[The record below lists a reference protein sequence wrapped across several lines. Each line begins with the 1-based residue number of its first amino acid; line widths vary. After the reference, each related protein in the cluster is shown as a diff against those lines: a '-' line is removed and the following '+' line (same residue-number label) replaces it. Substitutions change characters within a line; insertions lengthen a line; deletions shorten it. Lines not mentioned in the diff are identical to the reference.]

1 MRPVSKGVRKILIL
15 LAGAFLML
23 LCGCAGVSAEEFY
36 ALPQLSEEYVQLQNR
51 INEILADGA
60 EYSAPSSGSN
70 RQAVQLEDINGDGD
84 KEAIVFFRFAG
95 SDKPQKIYIFKNI
108 DGAYEEVARIEGEGS
123 GIDKINYTDMDGD
136 GVKEIAVGW
145 QIASGLNMLTLYSMR
160 DFQPIMLMNTDYTR
174 YITYDLDGN
183 GNNNIVVVR
192 LATSETSGEV
202 ILYSLTDEG
211 EVVNTTAMLSSGVE
225 SIRRV
230 RTGKLVD
237 GSQSIIVESTFSGSG
252 IITDVM
258 AYKNNTVVNVSMD
271 ENTGTSDTARSRD
284 IYSRDING
292 DGVLDIPSPVALP
305 SLTEGT
311 VYYLIDWYDYKTNG
325 KSTKVC
331 TTYTNYSDYWN
342 LVIPNE
348 WTDVI
353 TVRRQDVLSGE
364 RTIIFSYIGSGLDR
378 QVDFLEIY
386 TLSGDNRDER
396 ATSGNRFVLARDD
409 ETIYAAEI
417 LRDNIRLNV
426 SEELIRENFSIL
438 YSEWQTGET

>member
-1 MRPVSKGVRKILIL
+1 
-15 LAGAFLML
+15 
-23 LCGCAGVSAEEFY
+23 
-36 ALPQLSEEYVQLQNR
+36 
-51 INEILADGA
+51 
-60 EYSAPSSGSN
+60 
-70 RQAVQLEDINGDGD
+70 
-84 KEAIVFFRFAG
+84 
-95 SDKPQKIYIFKNI
+95 
-108 DGAYEEVARIEGEGS
+108 
-123 GIDKINYTDMDGD
+123 
-136 GVKEIAVGW
+136 
-145 QIASGLNMLTLYSMR
+145 
-160 DFQPIMLMNTDYTR
+160 
-174 YITYDLDGN
+174 
-183 GNNNIVVVR
+183 
-192 LATSETSGEV
+192 
-202 ILYSLTDEG
+202 
-211 EVVNTTAMLSSGVE
+211 
-225 SIRRV
+225 
-230 RTGKLVD
+230 
-237 GSQSIIVESTFSGSG
+237 
-252 IITDVM
+252 
-258 AYKNNTVVNVSMD
+258 
-271 ENTGTSDTARSRD
+271 
-284 IYSRDING
+284 
-292 DGVLDIPSPVALP
+292 VALP